1 MTKIKICGL
10 TNKEDAKEAARLGAD
25 FAGFIFYKRSPR
37 YIEPKDARAIAG
49 TLPAEV
55 IKVGV
60 FVDERLETISE
71 AARLA
76 GLDMAQ
82 LHGEEGPEHCSSV
95 RKRIKVI
102 KAFRTRDAKD
112 LEKINEYDADFYL
125 LDTYREG
132 KPGGTGEAFDWNIL
146 SDKRFSRPVI
156 LSGGLRPDNVREAIQ
171 KVSPYGLDVSSGV
184 EKGPGRKDF
193 ALMRK
198 FVENV
203 RKGKS

>member
-171 KVSPYGLDVSSGV
+171 KVSPYGVDVSSGV
-184 EKGPGRKDF
+184 EKSPGKKDF
-193 ALMRK
+193 ILMRK
-198 FVENV
+198 FIENV
-203 RKGKS
+203 RKGKT

>member
-171 KVSPYGLDVSSGV
+171 KVSPYGVDVSSGV
-184 EKGPGRKDF
+184 EKSPGKKDLV
-193 ALMRK
+193 LMRK
-198 FVENV
+198 FIENV

>member
-184 EKGPGRKDF
+184 EKSPGKKDLV
-193 ALMRK
+193 LMRK
-198 FVENV
+198 FIENV

>member
-82 LHGEEGPEHCSSV
+82 LHGEEGPEHCSFV

-171 KVSPYGLDVSSGV
+171 KVSPYGVDVSSGV
-184 EKGPGRKDF
+184 EKSPGKKDF
-193 ALMRK
+193 ILMRK
-198 FVENV
+198 FIENV